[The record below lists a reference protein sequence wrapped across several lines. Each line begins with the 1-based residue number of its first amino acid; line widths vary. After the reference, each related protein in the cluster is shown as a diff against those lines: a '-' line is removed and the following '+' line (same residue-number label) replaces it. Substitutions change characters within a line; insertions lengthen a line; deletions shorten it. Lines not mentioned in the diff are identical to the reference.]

1 MAVNR
6 FEGAV
11 WYKDVSKLNVLITG
25 VGATGSYLALFISRL
40 GINSIILVDPDVVE
54 YHNGF
59 SQLFQK
65 ADISSN
71 KVEAINRLLL
81 RYTGISKITTYK
93 KKIQEISWIFDNLS
107 LNVIFSTTDSMEA
120 RKYTFEKAKKNPN
133 CLFLDSRISAELW
146 EVYCVPMN
154 DENKIKRYE
163 ETLFSE
169 SEGNSG
175 ACNYQQSSHSAAGAA
190 IKMTELVTNWQIN
203 KILEEDYL
211 PFLVKQDIRNQ
222 IYECIY

>member
-11 WYKDVSKLNVLITG
+11 WYKDVSKLDVLIAG

-40 GINSIILVDPDVVE
+40 GINSITLVDPDVVE

-65 ADISSN
+65 ADISKS
-71 KVEAINRLLL
+71 KVGAIQSFLLK
-81 RYTGISKITTYK
+81 YTGVSKVKFYK
-93 KKIQEISWIFDNLS
+93 NKIQGVSWTLNNSS

-120 RKYTFEKAKKNPN
+120 RKYTFEKAKENPN

-154 DENKIKRYE
+154 DENKIKKYE